1 MKNSSLK
8 IATQII
14 IEVLNETEQID
25 NIDKA
30 ELMLNITQFLKE
42 NEYRDNIRVLAKR
55 RNKKHD

>member
-1 MKNSSLK
+1 MKNSSLEK
-8 IATQII
+8 ATQII
-14 IEVLNETEQID
+14 IQALNETEQID

-42 NEYRDNIRVLAKR
+42 NEYRDNIRILAKR

>member
-14 IEVLNETEQID
+14 IEALNETEQID

>member
-8 IATQII
+8 IATEII
-14 IEVLNETEQID
+14 IQALNETEQID

-42 NEYRDNIRVLAKR
+42 NEYRDNIRILAKR

>member
-8 IATQII
+8 KATQII
-14 IEVLNETEQID
+14 IQALNETEQID

-42 NEYRDNIRVLAKR
+42 NEYRDNIRILAKR